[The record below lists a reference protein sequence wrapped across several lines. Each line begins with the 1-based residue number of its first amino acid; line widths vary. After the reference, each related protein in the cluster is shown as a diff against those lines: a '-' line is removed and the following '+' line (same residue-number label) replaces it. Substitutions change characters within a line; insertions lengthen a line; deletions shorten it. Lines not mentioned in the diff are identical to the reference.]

1 MFRLINL
8 RLLRFFALSVFLL
21 GAQAFAQFEVSP
33 DHFDSPAQQQ
43 AKHRRAKANTQSHAG
58 PATAGNS
65 AKSAAVQ
72 HKKTLHKNKAT
83 ASASQPVTRETTTAK
98 LR

>member
-1 MFRLINL
+1 MFRFVNF
-8 RLLRFFALSVFLL
+8 RFVRCFALPACLL

-43 AKHRRAKANTQSHAG
+43 AKHRRAKAKTHSYTAR
-58 PATAGNS
+58 ATAGTS

-72 HKKTLHKNKAT
+72 HKKTLHEGKT
-83 ASASQPVTRETTTAK
+83 VASAAQSVTRERAG
-98 LR
+98 R

>member
-1 MFRLINL
+1 MFRFINF

-43 AKHRRAKANTQSHAG
+43 AKHRRAKAKTQSHAA
-58 PATAGNS
+58 PAAASTR
-65 AKSAAVQ
+65 SAAVP
-72 HKKTLHKNKAT
+72 HKKTLHKNKAI
-83 ASASQPVTRETTTAK
+83 ASASQPVSRQTAV
-98 LR
+98 R